1 MIDFDPYSDAFLDHP
16 HECFERLREEDPVH
30 RSEALGAF
38 FLSRFEDVWAATQ
51 SRKLSVTGGITP
63 SQLLLD
69 APANPL
75 MPSQMDPP
83 RHTEVRAVLSPH
95 FRPKAAARWKG
106 EIREIARA
114 TLEEA
119 LTAGRLDVAR
129 DLGARISCHMA
140 CRLLGFPLENAAGL
154 ADRVNAFFH
163 RRPGH
168 RGETE
173 KAAQASEDLFEW
185 VNEFVAQLRAN
196 PAAATGIS
204 ADLLRC
210 RIEGDSLRDEE
221 LVHAIVNLLIAAS
234 DSFPKAL
241 AGTVDRL
248 AQEPDQRRE
257 VVDDP
262 SLARDAFLETVR
274 IDTPTQ
280 FQGLTVL
287 EEVEFRNVRLSPGDR
302 VCFLF
307 PAANRDPREFKDP
320 TRFDLH
326 RNPRR
331 TLAFG
336 HGIHLC
342 LGKQLALI
350 EAEVALQELLA
361 EIPDF
366 NVCHAEA
373 HFARTEYVR
382 GWLSLPIDFEARG

>member
-163 RRPGH
+163 RRSP
-168 RGETE
+168 
-173 KAAQASEDLFEW
+173 
-185 VNEFVAQLRAN
+185 
-196 PAAATGIS
+196 
-204 ADLLRC
+204 
-210 RIEGDSLRDEE
+210 
-221 LVHAIVNLLIAAS
+221 IA
-234 DSFPKAL
+234 
-241 AGTVDRL
+241 
-248 AQEPDQRRE
+248 
-257 VVDDP
+257 
-262 SLARDAFLETVR
+262 
-274 IDTPTQ
+274 
-280 FQGLTVL
+280 
-287 EEVEFRNVRLSPGDR
+287 
-302 VCFLF
+302 
-307 PAANRDPREFKDP
+307 
-320 TRFDLH
+320 
-326 RNPRR
+326 
-331 TLAFG
+331 
-336 HGIHLC
+336 
-342 LGKQLALI
+342 
-350 EAEVALQELLA
+350 
-361 EIPDF
+361 
-366 NVCHAEA
+366 
-373 HFARTEYVR
+373 
-382 GWLSLPIDFEARG
+382 